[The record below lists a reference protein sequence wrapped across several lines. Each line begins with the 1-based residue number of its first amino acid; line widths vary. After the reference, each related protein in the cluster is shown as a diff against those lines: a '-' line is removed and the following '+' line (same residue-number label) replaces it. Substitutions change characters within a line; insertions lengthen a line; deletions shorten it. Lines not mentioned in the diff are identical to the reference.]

1 MSSQSA
7 ALQFRAVGRSEN
19 LKGQVVIE
27 GHLME
32 QLWLLFLPKSGGEG
46 AKGLLLVPTALA
58 ISKMHPF
65 YNIVTF
71 LGKKILFV
79 LSFTNDWQTNAAST
93 Y

>member
-7 ALQFRAVGRSEN
+7 VLQFRAVGRSDN
-19 LKGQVVIE
+19 LRGQAVIE
-27 GHLME
+27 DHLME

-71 LGKKILFV
+71 LGKNLICSLF
-79 LSFTNDWQTNAAST
+79 